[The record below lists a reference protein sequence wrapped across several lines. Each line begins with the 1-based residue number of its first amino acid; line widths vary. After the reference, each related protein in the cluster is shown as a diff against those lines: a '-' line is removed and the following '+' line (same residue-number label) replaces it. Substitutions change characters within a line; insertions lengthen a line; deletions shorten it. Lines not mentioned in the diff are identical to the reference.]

1 MSDIP
6 ATGLVRLK
14 QIIGPGKPIP
24 VSKTK
29 WWDGIRSGDYPSPIY
44 LGSRLPAWRA
54 EDIHALICDGIKRKP
69 ATGRAA

>member
-24 VSKTK
+24 VSRTK
-29 WWDGIRSGDYPSPIY
+29 WWDGVRSGDYPQPVY
-44 LGSRLPAWRA
+44 LGPSLPTWRA
-54 EDIHALICDGIKRKP
+54 EEIHALIRNGIKRKHL
-69 ATGRAA
+69 AARAA